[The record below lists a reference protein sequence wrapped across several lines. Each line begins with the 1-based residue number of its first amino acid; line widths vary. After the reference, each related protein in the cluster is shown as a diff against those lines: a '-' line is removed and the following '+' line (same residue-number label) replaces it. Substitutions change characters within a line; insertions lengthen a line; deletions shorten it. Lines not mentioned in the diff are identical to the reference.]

1 MGIRFNNFSCRMYL
15 QQVRLIYFNPFIL
28 HKNSSNEL
36 KGLQETNEEFS
47 MYYEHYLEKDHGPS
61 LVLSVN
67 VKIGRIKLKD
77 PAENDC

>member
-1 MGIRFNNFSCRMYL
+1 MYL
-15 QQVRLIYFNPFIL
+15 QQVRLTYINPFIL